1 MEVSVE
7 VTSGLGRRMK
17 VELPEDRVTGE
28 VQDRLKQMS
37 RTVKMDGFRQGKVP
51 LRIVT
56 QRFGGQVR
64 DEVVDKL
71 VKSSFQ
77 EAVAEQKL
85 NLAGGLNIEPVESE
99 TGAGVIYTAEFDI
112 YPDVVIAP
120 LDKLEITRLNA
131 ELADTDVERMIERLQ
146 RQRRTWSEVKRAA
159 KTGDRLR
166 VDFDGIMD
174 GEELD
179 GGKGSD
185 VTLEIGSGGMIK
197 GFEEGLIG
205 AKGGDER
212 ELDLDFPEDY
222 HVEGLQGKSV
232 QFKVKVHLVEEGE
245 LPEIDDEFGR
255 GYGVQEGGVEAF
267 KAEVRKN
274 LQRELDDA
282 LRAKTKEQVLD
293 KLLEANPVELPNAM
307 LQQETARLYA
317 RQRQSLI
324 KQGAKPEDIKLD
336 PEALTAQANRRLAL
350 ALLLAEITKAGDIV
364 PDDDKV
370 KEMVANVAASYE
382 DPKEVISWF
391 HAEDERL
398 SEIRSAV
405 LEEQIVEYI
414 MAQAKVSEEST
425 SVDALLN
432 P

>member
-17 VELPEDRVTGE
+17 VELPEDRVSGE

-37 RTVKMDGFRQGKVP
+37 RTVKIDGFRQGKVP

-56 QRFGGQVR
+56 QRFGGQIR

-85 NLAGGLNIEPVESE
+85 NLAGGLNIDPVDSKAG
-99 TGAGVIYTAEFDI
+99 TGVAYTAEFEI

-120 LDKLEITRLNA
+120 LEKLKIVRPVAKLEDA
-131 ELADTDVERMIERLQ
+131 DVERMIERLQ
-146 RQRRTWSEVKRAA
+146 RQRRTWSEVERAA
-159 KTGDRLR
+159 QEGDRLR
-166 VDFDGIMD
+166 VDFDGLLD

-185 VTLEIGSGGMIK
+185 VTVEIGAGSMIK
-197 GFEEGLIG
+197 GFEDGLIG

-222 HVEGLQGKSV
+222 HVEELQGKAV

-245 LPEIDDEFGR
+245 LPKIDEEFGR
-255 GYGVQEGGVEAF
+255 GYGVREGGVEAF

-274 LQRELDDA
+274 LQRELEDA

-293 KLLEANPVELPNAM
+293 KLLETNPVELPNAM

-317 RQRQSLI
+317 QQRQSLI

-336 PEALTAQANRRLAL
+336 PESLLGQANRRLAL

-364 PDDDKV
+364 PDDEKV
-370 KEMVANVAASYE
+370 KEMVANIAASYE
-382 DPKEVISWF
+382 DPKEVTSWF
-391 HAEDERL
+391 YAEEERL
-398 SEIRSAV
+398 SDVRSAV
-405 LEEQIVEYI
+405 LEEQIVEYV
-414 MAQAKVSEEST
+414 MAQATVKEEST
-425 SVDALLN
+425 SVEALLN

>member
-17 VELPEDRVTGE
+17 VELPEDRVSGE

-37 RTVKMDGFRQGKVP
+37 RTVKLDGFRQGKVP

-64 DEVVDKL
+64 HEVVDKL

-85 NLAGGLNIEPVESE
+85 NLAGSPNIEPVEGE
-99 TGAGVIYTAEFDI
+99 TGAGVAYTAEFEV

-120 LDKLEITRLNA
+120 LEKLEISRPTA
-131 ELADTDVERMIERLQ
+131 ELEDADVERMIERLQ
-146 RQRRTWSEVKRAA
+146 RQRRTWSEVERAA
-159 KTGDRLR
+159 KDGDRLR
-166 VDFDGIMD
+166 VDFDGLLD
-174 GEELD
+174 GEELE
-179 GGKGSD
+179 GGKGND
-185 VTLEIGSGGMIK
+185 VTVEIGSGSMIK
-197 GFEEGLIG
+197 GFEDGLIG

-222 HVEGLQGKSV
+222 HVEGLQGKAV
-232 QFKVKVHLVEEGE
+232 QFKVKVHVVEEGE
-245 LPEIDDEFGR
+245 LPEIDEEFGR
-255 GYGVQEGGVEAF
+255 GYGVQEGGVAAF

-274 LQRELDDA
+274 LHRELVDA
-282 LRAKTKEQVLD
+282 LKAKTKEQVLD

-317 RQRQSLI
+317 RQRQSLV

-336 PEALTAQANRRLAL
+336 PEALLAQANRRLAL
-350 ALLLAEITKAGDIV
+350 ALLLAEITKAGNIEA
-364 PDDDKV
+364 DDEKV
-370 KEMVANVAASYE
+370 KEMIANIAASYE
-382 DPKEVISWF
+382 DPKEVTTWF
-391 HAEDERL
+391 YGEEGRL
-398 SEIRSAV
+398 SDIRSAV
-405 LEEQIVEYI
+405 LEDQIVEHI
-414 MAQAKVSEEST
+414 LAQAKVSEEST
-425 SVDALLN
+425 SVEALLN